1 MKYNKI
7 ILPLVLIILI
17 SLFNFNN
24 ENFDNPQVFL
34 VKLNYKENT
43 YFYNLYDN
51 TYKYKSYCD
60 FVKNLSII
68 FNNEIKKTINYENYI
83 KEIKKYIYLNDLLIH
98 KNNNSVK
105 CEREFDYK
113 VKYIIPTIDNIYDT
127 DGFYDFLYVLFL
139 KHKLN
144 LTTYEINKDLKR
156 NMINIEF
163 ENTNGNIFI
172 KMREHIFMK
181 EICDPQMIAEISK
194 NNIVKN
200 DLDKR
205 IERRNPFK
213 NVPKVIELK
222 PNNNKFELI
231 IDNDYY
237 KNKCDTQKLN
247 KYINTF
253 DFKRRLIINTN
264 NDLDNFYITNKLN
277 NIYYFNDFEK
287 IYFESKNK
295 FKSQF
300 NNNLNCEDIIC
311 NNDLQFNSS
320 DSFDENMFK
329 CKNGKILI
337 HFKNEPYET
346 NNTID
351 INKLHYVLCPSN
363 INGKL
368 VGMMDYFNKNCSIG
382 DIEPEYIFSKKTS
395 YTKLPFN
402 YWLFS

>member
-24 ENFDNPQVFL
+24 ENFDNPQIFL

-144 LTTYEINKDLKR
+144 LTTYEINENLKR

-200 DLDKR
+200 D
-205 IERRNPFK
+205 
-213 NVPKVIELK
+213 
-222 PNNNKFELI
+222 
-231 IDNDYY
+231 
-237 KNKCDTQKLN
+237 
-247 KYINTF
+247 
-253 DFKRRLIINTN
+253 
-264 NDLDNFYITNKLN
+264 
-277 NIYYFNDFEK
+277 
-287 IYFESKNK
+287 
-295 FKSQF
+295 
-300 NNNLNCEDIIC
+300 
-311 NNDLQFNSS
+311 
-320 DSFDENMFK
+320 
-329 CKNGKILI
+329 
-337 HFKNEPYET
+337 
-346 NNTID
+346 
-351 INKLHYVLCPSN
+351 
-363 INGKL
+363 
-368 VGMMDYFNKNCSIG
+368 
-382 DIEPEYIFSKKTS
+382 
-395 YTKLPFN
+395 
-402 YWLFS
+402 